1 MSEKLDDQCRA
12 AVARALERRYARAMK
27 QVEDQADV
35 EVLNELAVGHSNVWR
50 RRVQM
55 AARAICGDPFCRYTG
70 GGLDSDAF
78 RYLARFG

>member
-1 MSEKLDDQCRA
+1 MSEKLEDQCRA
-12 AVARALERRYARAMK
+12 AVARALERGYARSVK
-27 QVEDQADV
+27 QVAGQEDV
-35 EVLNELAVGHSNVWR
+35 ELLSELAVGHSNVWR

-70 GGLDSDAF
+70 GGLDADAF